1 MELEPDVV
9 HRLETGRREVLALA
23 SVDPVEGRVEALA
36 VAEEARVVL
45 AERAG
50 DPLQPLDE
58 LPGPGDDLLV
68 VIAVGVV
75 VRHLVTSDIDLLPR
89 RHRLE
94 ELGIDPLEA
103 LVEPVR
109 LGVGPEVPVRR
120 GGEGVEGGLGRVG
133 RQQEFAGAAEPVIV
147 AFAAAAYGD
156 LRSDAESDGL
166 HERFER
172 INAQLLQTMA
182 AWQQIDVGGHKVP
195 NDHSDRY
202 YDEKIIT
209 RAAKLV
215 ARLKRITGAL
225 GEHDPRF
232 LRYGERLDAALDRVD
247 RGQREYLSSPGF
259 ESVHN
264 IWFEFH
270 EDLLRSLG
278 KARTE

>member
-1 MELEPDVV
+1 VTRTEF
-9 HRLETGRREVLALA
+9 EVLNAIVLK
-23 SVDPVEGRVEALA
+23 GMCRTRA
-36 VAEEARVVL
+36 VADLLALPESAVEETVAAL
-45 AERAG
+45 ERG
-50 DPLQPLDE
+50 DLIGRGDE
-58 LPGPGDDLLV
+58 LLSPTD
-68 VIAVGVV
+68 
-75 VRHLVTSDIDLLPR
+75 
-89 RHRLE
+89 
-94 ELGIDPLEA
+94 
-103 LVEPVR
+103 
-109 LGVGPEVPVRR
+109 
-120 GGEGVEGGLGRVG
+120 
-133 RQQEFAGAAEPVIV
+133 AAEPALV

-156 LRSDAESDGL
+156 LRSDAESNGL

-182 AWQQIDVGGHKVP
+182 AWQQIDVGGHKVV
-195 NDHSDRY
+195 NDHSDCD

-209 RAAKLV
+209 RAANLV

-247 RGQREYLSSPGF
+247 QGQREYLSSPGL